1 MGLSGMRLFLAVRLA
16 SELQK
21 AIGAFIAQNAVKT
34 KGVKWIDVG
43 QAHFTLFFLG
53 EQPAELVAEIDPLL
67 QKTATE
73 QRSFQLSLG
82 PGGVFPSWKAP
93 RVLWLGVEKGR
104 EELKALAAGVTAA
117 CMERGVPRP
126 ERAFTPHLTLGRV
139 KKPPA
144 VIDREALVR
153 GVEGEMEVAA
163 FTLFSSEL
171 RPQGPLYRELATYPL
186 GQVKN

>member
-1 MGLSGMRLFLAVRLA
+1 MGLSGMRLFVAVRLA

-21 AIGAFIAQNAVKT
+21 AIGAFIAQNAAKT

-104 EELKALAAGVTAA
+104 EELKSFGG
-117 CMERGVPRP
+117 RGNGSMRGKGGSAPRARLHP
-126 ERAFTPHLTLGRV
+126 SSHPRTREKTTGS
-139 KKPPA
+139 
-144 VIDREALVR
+144 DRPGSISP

-163 FTLFSSEL
+163 FTLFASEL

>member
-1 MGLSGMRLFLAVRLA
+1 MVVWGLSGMRLFLAVRLA

-21 AIGAFIAQNAVKT
+21 AVGTFITKNAAST
-34 KGVKWIDVG
+34 KGVKWIDVS

-53 EQPAELVAEIDPLL
+53 EQPARLVAEIDPLL
-67 QKTATE
+67 QEVAAE

-104 EELKALAAGVTAA
+104 GELKALADRVTAA
-117 CMERGVPRP
+117 CVERGVQRP
-126 ERAFTPHLTLGRV
+126 DRSFTPHLTLGRV
-139 KKPPA
+139 KKPP
-144 VIDREALVR
+144 VVLDRETLVR

-163 FTLFSSEL
+163 FTIYASEL
-171 RPQGPLYRELATYPL
+171 RPQGPLYRELGIYYL
-186 GQVKN
+186 GK